1 MSDER
6 YDKHCLI
13 VLVPTSDSMKL
24 NTFSS
29 LQRATLDILSLID
42 VFQFLHQK
50 VISDVEIGINIGMKN
65 INRIGS
71 QEESKHSDK
80 KKTIMS

>member
-1 MSDER
+1 
-6 YDKHCLI
+6 
-13 VLVPTSDSMKL
+13 MKL

-29 LQRATLDILSLID
+29 LQRATLDILCLID
-42 VFQFLHQK
+42 LFQFLHQK

-80 KKTIMS
+80 KNDYVITMLMNFQLPDDSTLKIIKVI